1 MVKVLI
7 CQEDITT
14 INMCAPNRASEYLK
28 QKQPELGDRTG
39 GFPDGSVVKNPP
51 PNAGD
56 STSIPDLGK
65 SHMP

>member
-7 CQEDITT
+7 WQEDITT
-14 INMCAPNRASEYLK
+14 LNVCAPNRASEYLK
-28 QKQPELGDRTG
+28 QRQPELGDRTG
-39 GFPDGSVVKNPP
+39 GFPGGSEVKNLP